1 MEKNTGSNTSESN
14 INFGNDEKKKVYVF
28 AKAAVISAI
37 LIIIFYFCVKRYSG
51 LKNVL
56 DTINVV
62 FRPFVIGF
70 ATAFILTPIMSFF
83 ERHLR
88 NLILPRVKNKE
99 GAKKRIRIFSSII
112 STVILIAMIIVF
124 LWAVVPQIVQTLTY
138 IFNHIEEQLVT
149 VLDWADNITGKRFTA
164 ALTDAKQIK
173 NIESFLARAKIVVM
187 DYLNWGETSNM
198 VKQITSGVID
208 VGKIFAQILIGLFA
222 AIYFMIDKEKYKAIL
237 KKMLYGLCPVKVSNQ
252 VMDIM
257 RKANDIFYGF
267 FVGKI
272 IDSIIIGL
280 ICYVCMLIFRMP
292 YSVLVS
298 VIVGVTNVIPV
309 FGPYIGAVP
318 TVTIIFFTN
327 PMQGIYFLI
336 FVIILQQLD
345 GNVIGPKIL
354 GDSTGVS
361 AFWVLFSIVIG
372 GGFFGFFGMLFGVPV
387 VALVYYIL
395 SKVFVNL
402 AVRKDLPT
410 ETMIYENLRDV
421 DPDTNEFVLN
431 PKTEKKKILI
441 FENFF
446 NKMNKGKHKE

>member
-1 MEKNTGSNTSESN
+1 MEKNIDDNTSEKKYS
-14 INFGNDEKKKVYVF
+14 FSKYEKKNIYVV
-28 AKAAVISAI
+28 AKTAVIAAI

-51 LKNVL
+51 LKSGL
-56 DTINVV
+56 DAVNGV
-62 FRPFVIGF
+62 FRPFIIGF

-99 GAKKRIRIFSSII
+99 GAKKRIRVFSSII
-112 STVILIAMIIVF
+112 STVILIALITVF

-138 IFNHIEEQLVT
+138 IFNHLEEQLVN
-149 VLDWADNITGKRFTA
+149 VLDWADNITGKRFTS

-173 NIESFLARAKIVVM
+173 NIEEFLTKAKNFVM
-187 DYLNWGETSNM
+187 NYLNWGETSNM

-208 VGKIFAQILIGLFA
+208 AGKIFAQILIGLFA

-237 KKMLYGLCPVKVSNQ
+237 KKMLYGICPVRISNQ

-292 YSVLVS
+292 YPVLVS

-318 TVTIIFFTN
+318 TVIIIFFTN

-336 FVIILQQLD
+336 FVIILQQID

-354 GDSTGVS
+354 GDSTGIS
-361 AFWVLFSIVIG
+361 AFWVLFAIVVG

-402 AVRKDLPT
+402 AAKKGLPT
-410 ETMIYENLRDV
+410 GTMIYENLKDV
-421 DPDTNEFVLN
+421 DPETKEFVLN

-441 FENFF
+441 FENLAD
-446 NKMNKGKHKE
+446 KISKGKHKE